1 MSAVAIQ
8 ARLHMMRS
16 TGTDVT
22 FCSLHKEAPLTAQI
36 EGTQVT
42 LAYLD
47 EGRLG
52 APLGHAGLP
61 ASR

>member
-1 MSAVAIQ
+1 
-8 ARLHMMRS
+8 MMRS

-22 FCSLHKEAPLTAQI
+22 FSALRKEALLTAQI

-47 EGRLG
+47 GGRLG

-61 ASR
+61 TGR